1 MKLTFY
7 ACDKC
12 GRVLRDS
19 KAYSIQAF
27 QGDKK
32 DGKYTLCHS
41 CYCEV
46 TNAINK
52 MCCGKG
58 FERIRD
64 FQMEY
69 NEHFGVDNGRI

>member
-19 KAYSIQAF
+19 KGYSIQAF
-27 QGDKK
+27 QDSED
-32 DGKYTLCHS
+32 DGKYTLCYS
-41 CYCEV
+41 CYLEV
-46 TNAINK
+46 TDAINE
-52 MCCGKG
+52 MCAGKG

-64 FQMEY
+64 FQIKY
-69 NEHFGVDNGRI
+69 NEQFGVDNGK

>member
-12 GRVLRDS
+12 GKVLRNM
-19 KAYSIQAF
+19 KGYSIQAF
-27 QGDKK
+27 QGDKE
-32 DGKYTLCHS
+32 DGKYTLCRS

-46 TNAINK
+46 TDAINE
-52 MCCGKG
+52 MCEQKG

-64 FQMEY
+64 FQTKY
-69 NEHFGVDNGRI
+69 NEQFGVDNGK

>member
-12 GRVLRDS
+12 GKVLRNS
-19 KAYSIQAF
+19 TGYSIQAF
-27 QGDKK
+27 HGDKE
-32 DGKYTLCHS
+32 DGKYTLCYS

-46 TNAINK
+46 THVLNE
-52 MCCGKG
+52 MCVGKG

>member
-12 GRVLRDS
+12 GKVLRNMREN
-19 KAYSIQAF
+19 SIQGF
-27 QGDKK
+27 RGDKE
-32 DGKYTLCHS
+32 DGKYTLCYS

-46 TNAINK
+46 TNVLNE
-52 MCCGKG
+52 MCACKG
-58 FERIRD
+58 FERIKN

-69 NEHFGVDNGRI
+69 NEQFGVDDGK

>member
-12 GRVLRDS
+12 GKILRNM
-19 KAYSIQAF
+19 KGYSMQAF
-27 QGDKK
+27 QGDKE
-32 DGKYTLCHS
+32 DGKFTLCYP

-46 TNAINK
+46 TDAINK
-52 MCCGKG
+52 MCEGKG
-58 FERIRD
+58 VERIRD

-69 NEHFGVDNGRI
+69 NERFGVDNGK